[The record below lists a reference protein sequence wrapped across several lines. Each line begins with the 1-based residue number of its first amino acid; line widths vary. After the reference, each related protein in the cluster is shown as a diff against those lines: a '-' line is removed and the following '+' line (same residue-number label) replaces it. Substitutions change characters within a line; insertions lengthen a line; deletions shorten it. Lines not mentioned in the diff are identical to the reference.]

1 MARKTLLEITQN
13 ILEEMGSD
21 LVTSISDTTES
32 SQVAA
37 LVRQAF
43 EYLMNNRNWD
53 FNRQITTLESPSDS
67 TNPTTFNVPATLQE
81 IIWMKYD
88 NKDVTYLDPSEF
100 DDLVKGRSTALSNVT
115 SGGFFNDR
123 DPAYWTS
130 YNETQIVFDAYDVT
144 EGDNLLEGRLRVYAY
159 VEPTWTHTD
168 SFYPPVPLKYF
179 NLLEDE
185 ARSLCYNFILK
196 QPSGKIEKSLLNR
209 QAQMQGGHSATGQGK
224 HKSNT
229 TVNYGRK

>member
-1 MARKTLLEITQN
+1 MAKKTLLEITQN

-21 LVTSISDTTES
+21 NVTSISDTTES

-37 LVRQAF
+37 FVRQAF

-53 FNRQITTLESPSDS
+53 FNRIVTTLESPSNS
-67 TNPTTFNVPATLQE
+67 ATPTTFNLPANMQE

-88 NKDVTYLDPSEF
+88 NNYVVYLTPQEF
-100 DDLVKGRSTALSNVT
+100 DDLVLGRDTNLSIVT

-130 YNETQIVFDAYDVT
+130 YNEAQVVMDAFNST
-144 EGDNLLEGRLRVYAY
+144 EGNNLLESRLRVYAY
-159 VEPTWTHTD
+159 TEPSWTHSDT
-168 SFYPPVPLKYF
+168 FYPPVPLKYF

-209 QAQMQGGHSATGQGK
+209 QAQMQGGSGPTGVK
-224 HKSNT
+224 TKSNSN
-229 TVNYGRK
+229 VDYGRK